1 MLRSLIVIAA
11 VVGVSAPA
19 LAGPGCGSSHTAQSG
34 NLEVAQTDQATK
46 PLPQTQKP
54 AETVTQ

>member
-1 MLRSLIVIAA
+1 MLRSLIVVAA
-11 VVGVSAPA
+11 VLGFAAPA

-46 PLPQTQKP
+46 PVPQTKP
-54 AETVTQ
+54 AETATQ